1 MASEAMSG
9 GCQKASSGA
18 PLEATEAPRG
28 SYEAARGSPKSIP
41 LGPKFGG
48 YLRKGY
54 IINHSESELRRC
66 HIARVIRLRSVEI
79 LMFWGYGR

>member
-1 MASEAMSG
+1 MAPGAMSG

-18 PLEATEAPRG
+18 LPGATEVLRG
-28 SYEAARGSPKSIP
+28 SHEAARGSPKSIP
-41 LGPKFGG
+41 LGPKFGD

-54 IINHSESELRRC
+54 TINRSESESRRC

-79 LMFWGYGR
+79 LMF

>member
-9 GCQKASSGA
+9 VYQKASLGA
-18 PLEATEAPRG
+18 PLEATEIPRG
-28 SYEAARGSPKSIP
+28 SHKAARGSSKSIP

-48 YLRKGY
+48 YPRKGY
-54 IINHSESELRRC
+54 TINQSELRPYRC

-79 LMFWGYGR
+79 LMFWGCGR